1 MPTLHITDLTG
12 YCATCPSPDEVTAV
26 LVQLGFTPIFQLE
39 ADDDQAYLHLAP
51 LPAQFHYRDHNGTE
65 VIYLAGVDQDEEQPT
80 PPHASRFW
88 MYAGAD
94 EYALKRATQ
103 VLSATWVLTWGVLMR
118 MPLKQWPKGRF

>member
-1 MPTLHITDLTG
+1 MPTLHITNLTG

-26 LVQLGFTPIFQLE
+26 LVQLGFTLIFQLE

-51 LPAQFHYRDHNGTE
+51 LPAQFHYRDHHGME
-65 VIYLAGVDQDEEQPT
+65 VIYLAGVDQDEEQPA

-94 EYALKRATQ
+94 EHALKRATQ
-103 VLSATWVLTWGVLMR
+103 VLSATWVLTWGGTDAHALEAVA
-118 MPLKQWPKGRF
+118 